1 MVTIKATKCRGDELQ
16 PGDLFSTAGPGYWDQ
31 FPSRDS
37 VGERVYIRTNVPSCE
52 FVDGDASIYRVEVQR
67 GSDDPM
73 LLLRR
78 CVLAIET
85 VYKQL
90 TSYADVDVDCCLDK
104 DNPRVAIRMGVLDAK
119 ELYDAYHAA
128 VNVATQTMEEHNA

>member
-67 GSDDPM
+67 GDDDPM

-78 CVLAIET
+78 CVLAIEAIHGQ
-85 VYKQL
+85 VEP
-90 TSYADVDVDCCLDK
+90 YADADEDFCIDHPHDV
-104 DNPRVAIRMGVLDAK
+104 RIRLSVLEAK

-128 VNVATQTMEEHNA
+128 VNIATSTMEEHNA